1 MSKVT
6 RSDGLPGPGSG
17 SDQWVPPQF
26 PRELHSKAWSARRR
40 PRLSAILRGSARVL
54 AYALAAAAFGFLG
67 GWFGQSVA
75 NDDSATPTA
84 PGEELT
90 STLLP
95 PDGITLD
102 VRWGDIPQ
110 RLTQEGVID
119 IEKFSAAAQAAGSP
133 LTPEQLKVLSEG
145 SDDTIRFADNAYFL
159 LDVLWALGLANK
171 NTVLT
176 EGPIAQQGWDKAGG
190 YASTGGWTI
199 GEKAGPEYLAALDLI
214 DLTPA
219 QQQVVEEVARNSYRP
234 CCGNMTTFPDCNHG
248 MAALA
253 LTELMASQ
261 GATADEIF
269 ASLKRISPFWFP
281 TQYHHLAMY
290 FEQNGRGEWKD
301 IDARTLM
308 GQRYSSA
315 GGWKQVNAWLE
326 QSGALGS
333 SGPSGGKASGCAP

>member
-1 MSKVT
+1 VSKVAG
-6 RSDGLPGPGSG
+6 SDGLPTPGSG
-17 SDQWVPPQF
+17 SDQWVPQAF
-26 PRELHSKAWSARRR
+26 RQELESRPLRR
-40 PRLSAILRGSARVL
+40 PRGHSRLLRGVPRWLFFAVL
-54 AYALAAAAFGFLG
+54 TATIGFAG

-75 NDDSATPTA
+75 NDDRATPPT

-145 SDDTIRFADNAYFL
+145 SDDTIRFDADSAYFL

-171 NTVLT
+171 NALLT
-176 EGPIAQQGWDKAGG
+176 EGPMAQQGWDKAGG

-199 GEKAGPEYLAALDLI
+199 GAKAGPEYLATLDLVS
-214 DLTPA
+214 LTPE
-219 QQQVVEEVARNSYRP
+219 QQAVVEKVAYNSYRP
-234 CCGNMTTFPDCNHG
+234 CCGNMTGFPDCNHG

-269 ASLKRISPFWFP
+269 SALKSVSPLWFP
-281 TQYHHLAMY
+281 TQYHHLALY
-290 FEQNGRGEWKD
+290 FEQNGQGEWKD
-301 IDARTLM
+301 LDAWLVM
-308 GQRYSSA
+308 GEQYSSA

-326 QSGALGS
+326 QSGALA
-333 SGPSGGKASGCAP
+333 SGGPGGGKASGCAP

>member
-1 MSKVT
+1 MSNVDEHNELVT
-6 RSDGLPGPGSG
+6 NDTVPPDSSQG
-17 SDQWVPPQF
+17 QWVPPQF
-26 PRELHSKAWSARRR
+26 PRDLQSMGRRARRR
-40 PRLSAILRGSARVL
+40 PRLSAVLRGSPRVL
-54 AYALAAAAFGFLG
+54 AYATAAAVFGFAG

-75 NDDSATPTA
+75 NDGSGNPTA
-84 PGEELT
+84 PGEELN

-110 RLTQEGVID
+110 RLAQEGVID
-119 IEKFSAAAQAAGSP
+119 IDKFAAAAQGSGSA
-133 LTPEQLKVLSEG
+133 LGAEQLTVLREG
-145 SDDTIRFADNAYFL
+145 SDEPIHVDASNAYFL

-176 EGPIAQQGWDKAGG
+176 EGPMAQQGWEQAGG

-199 GEKAGPEYLAALDLI
+199 GAKAGPEYLAALDLVP
-214 DLTPA
+214 LTPE
-219 QQQVVEEVARNSYRP
+219 QQAVVEEVAYKSYRP
-234 CCGNMTTFPDCNHG
+234 CCGNMTAFPDCNHG

-269 ASLKRISPFWFP
+269 GALKSVSPFWFP

-290 FEQNGRGEWKD
+290 FEQNGQGEWKD
-301 IDARTLM
+301 VDARLVM
-308 GQRYSSA
+308 GQ
-315 GGWKQVNAWLE
+315 Q
-326 QSGALGS
+326 
-333 SGPSGGKASGCAP
+333 